1 MFTNH
6 KEFGGD
12 FGKEIAKNLSKYN
25 ELQIASGYFGVS
37 LINKIRQELLDIA
50 RRGYCKILIGMIFQE
65 GVSKAQ
71 KQILLD
77 LHAELKAINSESGI
91 FLTLQQY
98 HGKVYKFSNGLDEK
112 IYVGSS
118 NLSDS
123 GFYTNYEFNTLV
135 TDSETKQQIGSF
147 LDFLFKQNIISASLD
162 NVELVI
168 KNKRTLN
175 PTRGKKS
182 LKDCVISRRL
192 YPSATPIS
200 SNKIKLRVD
209 DQPMSSLNLYFE
221 KGRKDKNGKYAPRP
235 WYEVEI
241 TSEKSERVGDYPIG
255 DFIAYYNDGN
265 KFYKIPMITASADN
279 KAITTKDNR
288 EILGELIKG
297 KLTRLNHLNVY
308 ERVTS
313 ETLENYG
320 KDFITLSKIKD
331 GEYYLDF

>member
-1 MFTNH
+1 MYTNH
-6 KEFGGD
+6 KDFGGD
-12 FGKEIAKNLSKYN
+12 FGKEITKDLKKYK

-37 LINKIRQELLDIA
+37 LINKIREDLLNIA
-50 RRGYCKILIGMIFQE
+50 KRGFCKILIGMIFQE

-77 LHAELKAINSESGI
+77 LHADLKKINSESGI

-123 GFYTNYEFNTLV
+123 GFYTNYEFNTVV
-135 TDSETKQQIGSF
+135 TDSQTKLQIASF
-147 LDFLFKQNIISASLD
+147 LDFLFKQNVISASLD
-162 NVELVI
+162 DVELVI

-175 PTRGKKS
+175 PSSGKKS
-182 LKDCVISRRL
+182 LKDCVISKRL
-192 YPSATPIS
+192 FPTSPSIS

-255 DFIAYYNDGN
+255 DFIAYYTDG
-265 KFYKIPMITASADN
+265 KRFYKLPMITASADN

-297 KLTRLNHLNVY
+297 KLTRLNHLNLY

-313 ETLENYG
+313 ETLANYG